1 MKKKTK
7 RRLKKILALGILGAG
22 AKMGMD
28 KMAADR
34 AIKESAMAAKPMRA
48 TEMMRQKVLPEI
60 KKRGI
65 PGGNPLRP
73 KIPKGMKV
81 VPESEF
87 FGIDPFGAGMGAK
100 KGKMIKARGG
110 RLARVKPTKLM

>member
-28 KMAADR
+28 KMAANR
-34 AIKESAMAAKPMRA
+34 AIKK
-48 TEMMRQKVLPEI
+48 T
-60 KKRGI
+60 
-65 PGGNPLRP
+65 
-73 KIPKGMKV
+73 
-81 VPESEF
+81 
-87 FGIDPFGAGMGAK
+87 GMGAK

>member
-1 MKKKTK
+1 MKRKTK

-22 AKMGMD
+22 AKMGMS
-28 KMAADR
+28 KMAENA
-34 AIKESAMAAKPMRA
+34 AIKKRAMEAKPMLA
-48 TEMMRQKVLPEI
+48 TKMNELRVPAFI

-73 KIPKGMKV
+73 RGAITGQT
-81 VPESEF
+81 
-87 FGIDPFGAGMGAK
+87 FGIDPFGPGMGAK

-110 RLARVKPTKLM
+110 RLARVKPTKMM

>member
-1 MKKKTK
+1 MNKKTK
-7 RRLKKILALGILGAG
+7 RKLKRIAALGLLGMG
-22 AKMGMD
+22 AKMGLS
-28 KMAADR
+28 KMAENR

-48 TEMMRQKVLPEI
+48 TEMMKQKVLPEI

-110 RLARVKPTKLM
+110 RLARVKPTKMM

>member
-1 MKKKTK
+1 MNKKTK
-7 RRLKKILALGILGAG
+7 RKLKRIAALGLLGMG
-22 AKMGMD
+22 AKMGLS
-28 KMAADR
+28 KMAENR

-65 PGGNPLRP
+65 KGGNPLRP
-73 KIPKGMKV
+73 RGDIRGQT
-81 VPESEF
+81 
-87 FGIDPFGAGMGAK
+87 FGIDPFGPGMGAK

-110 RLARVKPTKLM
+110 RLARVKPTKMM

>member
-22 AKMGMD
+22 AKMGMS
-28 KMAADR
+28 KMAENA
-34 AIKESAMAAKPMRA
+34 AIKKRAMEAKPMLA
-48 TEMMRQKVLPEI
+48 SEMNRQRVPAYM

-65 PGGNPLRP
+65 KGGNPLRP
-73 KIPKGMKV
+73 RGNIKGQT
-81 VPESEF
+81 
-87 FGIDPFGAGMGAK
+87 FGIDPFGPGMGAK

-110 RLARVKPTKLM
+110 RLARVKPTKMM